1 MTAAGFMR
9 ACKKISTSYQLSAVC
24 GEQSKDLFKLVY

>member
-1 MTAAGFMR
+1 MGAR
-9 ACKKISTSYQLSAVC
+9 KKISASYQLSAVC

>member
-1 MTAAGFMR
+1 MR
-9 ACKKISTSYQLSAVC
+9 ARKKIFASYQLSAVC

>member
-1 MTAAGFMR
+1 MTAVGFMR
-9 ACKKISTSYQLSAVC
+9 TRNKIPTSYQLSSVC